1 MRVPRRRKRGIDI
14 ADSGALSDLAF
25 LLIIFFIVIA
35 VFNVNLGFILGLP
48 RPDSTKV
55 VNTEDLIRARLASG
69 GELQAD
75 GAAVSTAE
83 LEELLQSR
91 LQLRPNMTF
100 LLSIHPETPYQR
112 VVDIVDVVRRTGV
125 ERFSFQME
133 DAPGAETRSGVA
145 PAGTG
150 GGS

>member
-1 MRVPRRRKRGIDI
+1 MRVSRRRRRGIDI

-48 RPDSTKV
+48 LPDSTKV
-55 VNTEDLIRARLASG
+55 VNTEDLVRARLT
-69 GELQAD
+69 AD
-75 GAAVSTAE
+75 GALESDGSGLSTGE
-83 LEELLQSR
+83 LEELLQAR
-91 LQLRPNMTF
+91 RRVRPNMTF

-112 VVDIVDVVRRTGV
+112 LVDVVDVVRRTGV

-133 DAPGAETRSGVA
+133 AELGTPGRADTAPGA
-145 PAGTG
+145 
-150 GGS
+150 GS

>member
-1 MRVPRRRKRGIDI
+1 MRVSRKRKAGVDI

-55 VNTEDLIRARLASG
+55 VNTEDLVRATLA
-69 GELQAD
+69 AD
-75 GAAVSTAE
+75 GSLAADGERVTAAE
-83 LEELLQSR
+83 LEQLLTER
-91 LQLRPNMTF
+91 LAVRPNMT
-100 LLSIHPETPYQR
+100 LLLAIDPETPYQR
-112 VVDIVDVVRRTGV
+112 VVDVVQVVRTTGV

-133 DAPGAETRSGVA
+133 ENA
-145 PAGTG
+145 
-150 GGS
+150 

>member
-1 MRVPRRRKRGIDI
+1 MHVPRRRKRGIDI

-48 RPDSTKV
+48 RPDSTKI
-55 VNTEDLIRARLASG
+55 VNTDDLIRARLTAAG
-69 GELQAD
+69 GLQSDGTALNTTELEDLLQRRLQA
-75 GAAVSTAE
+75 
-83 LEELLQSR
+83 
-91 LQLRPNMTF
+91 RPNMTF

-112 VVDIVDVVRRTGV
+112 VVDIVDVVRRVGV

-133 DAPGAETRSGVA
+133 EEPGA
-145 PAGTG
+145 G